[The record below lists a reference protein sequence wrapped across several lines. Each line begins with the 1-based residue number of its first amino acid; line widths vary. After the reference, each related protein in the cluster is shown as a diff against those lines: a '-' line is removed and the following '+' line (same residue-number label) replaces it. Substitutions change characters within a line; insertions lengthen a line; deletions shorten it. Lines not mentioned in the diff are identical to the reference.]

1 MPVWKKKEI
10 TKTERSVEYTT
21 IDVEGN
27 LQELYEI
34 EVTETE
40 VCTRF
45 HNFIILDFT
54 LNGWMMGRG
63 GRGGGYFISFYF
75 CLLHKCYCSL
85 FDIRLLQ
92 LCCVVLCGG
101 VGWGVV
107 WWCGERRVRGEK
119 GNIGDGDREIERLR
133 GKKRRVP

>member
-40 VCTRF
+40 VCIRF
-45 HNFIILDFT
+45 HNFIRLDFT
-54 LNGWMMGRG
+54 HNG
-63 GRGGGYFISFYF
+63 
-75 CLLHKCYCSL
+75 
-85 FDIRLLQ
+85 
-92 LCCVVLCGG
+92 
-101 VGWGVV
+101 
-107 WWCGERRVRGEK
+107 
-119 GNIGDGDREIERLR
+119 
-133 GKKRRVP
+133 